1 MAIRQGETLT
11 LTPTARLA
19 RAGRR
24 HLAAARLAAG
34 DSAWRSEPVLHVGA
48 WLAGLRH
55 QAVVR
60 GVVDAVPISSAQ
72 ARVLWQEVIDT
83 DVFVGEPRVHQ
94 LAERAWRTI
103 HEHRLPHPRDWPGP
117 LLSDDSGRYRD
128 WVARFERMCAERG
141 VIDEWAFASR
151 LPEWIAGDRFELP
164 ETIALNGFELPPSP
178 LIKAVFEALS
188 GAGVEIHGAPGS
200 AAPAI
205 PAGLAL
211 KTFREPDDEL
221 AAAAAWAR
229 EWVEADSGQ
238 AAAESATGSV
248 AIVVPDLAGRMSRVE
263 RIFRHVFDPPGF
275 ALHAS
280 GSQSSARSQ
289 HAQPFHVSLGRPLA
303 DWPLAADALL
313 LLTLD
318 PARIAQPDAG
328 RMLASPYL
336 AGRPDEHDRRDGAR
350 AALMRFAPYEITGF
364 ELVAACRKA
373 GADVLARRLEEWR
386 TGRAERQGKARPSG
400 WVERFQRE
408 LKALGFGHG
417 RPLDSVEWQV
427 LARWHELLEEF
438 GALDAV
444 QAGPIGRAEALSL
457 LAERA
462 AAVTFRER
470 DPGCP
475 VEILGVEE
483 ALGASFD
490 AVWITTLDADTWPGP
505 AHRDPLIPGPIQAG
519 VPGATHEG
527 RLVRARRELAGLV
540 RTAGE
545 VACSF
550 AAGTEDESLQP
561 TPLLPEPQLVRLEPS
576 PEAGP
581 PEPVALETDG
591 GDTLAPA
598 LAGGGVRGGTRGGTG
613 VLTDQSACPF
623 KAFAIRRLGAHETAM
638 PRPGLDPA
646 TRGSLAHAALELFW
660 RGLRDQAALL
670 ALSPEELERRIDEA
684 ADRALGRL
692 TEQHRLL
699 LSTAGRRIERSCLA
713 RTLSRWLDRERARGE
728 FRIVALEQ
736 KIPISFAGLEL
747 TGKIDRID
755 ETAAGTVL
763 IDYKTGAS
771 GRSGWKPDPRIRDP
785 QLPAYAL
792 ACTLAG
798 TPRPAA
804 IAFARLRPDDLRF
817 EGVAESD
824 PGIPGL
830 APVGRDRGHWKEADD
845 WAGLLAAWQDNLD
858 GLAHAFLDGR
868 AEVDPRDGQT
878 CRTCHL
884 HAFCRI
890 HERES
895 PPSGPKAMTREQAL
909 AMRGSDAIGEVPPD
923 QRPRGESQ

>member
-1 MAIRQGETLT
+1 MAIRHGETLT
-11 LTPTARLA
+11 LTPTARLT
-19 RAGRR
+19 RTGRR
-24 HLAAARLAAG
+24 HLASARIAAG
-34 DSAWRSEPVLHVGA
+34 DSAWRAEPVLPVGA
-48 WLAGLRH
+48 WLAGLRR

-83 DVFVGEPRVHQ
+83 DVFVGEPRVHR

-103 HEHRLPHPRDWPGP
+103 HEHRLAHPRDWPGP
-117 LLSDDSGRYRD
+117 LLSDDCGRFRE
-128 WVARFERMCAERG
+128 WVGRFERLCSERG

-151 LPEWIAGDRFELP
+151 LPKWIAGDRFELP

-178 LIKAVFEALS
+178 LIEAVLEALS
-188 GAGVEIHGAPGS
+188 DAGVEIHGAPGN
-200 AAPAI
+200 AAPDI

-211 KTFREPDDEL
+211 KSFREPDDEL
-221 AAAAAWAR
+221 LAAAGWAR
-229 EWVEADSGQ
+229 ARIETDSGQ
-238 AAAESATGSV
+238 ATASTVAQTEAHTI
-248 AIVVPDLAGRMSRVE
+248 AIVVPDLAGRLPRVE
-263 RIFRHVFDPPGF
+263 RIFRSVFDPPGF
-275 ALHAS
+275 ALHAAGAQS
-280 GSQSSARSQ
+280 GA
-289 HAQPFHVSLGRPLA
+289 HPFHVSLGRPLS

-318 PARIAQPDAG
+318 PARIAQPEAG
-328 RMLASPYL
+328 RMLTSPYL
-336 AGRPDEHDRRDGAR
+336 AGRPEEQGRRDGAR

-373 GADVLARRLEEWR
+373 GADGLARRLEEWR
-386 TGRAERQGKARPSG
+386 TGRTERQGKARPSD
-400 WVERFQRE
+400 WVERFQQE
-408 LKALGFGHG
+408 LEALGFGRG

-444 QAGPIGRAEALSL
+444 QARPIGRARALSL

-470 DPGCP
+470 NPGCP

-519 VPGATHEG
+519 VPGATHQG
-527 RLVRARRELAGLV
+527 RLERARRELAGLL

-545 VACSF
+545 VTCSY
-550 AAGTEDESLQP
+550 ATGTEDEPLQP
-561 TPLLPEPQLVRLEPS
+561 TPLLPDPKLVRITPS
-576 PEAGP
+576 PAADP
-581 PEPVALETDG
+581 PEPAAFETVDN
-591 GDTLAPA
+591 DTVAPA
-598 LAGGGVRGGTRGGTG
+598 LAGSGVRGGTG

-623 KAFAIRRLGAHETAM
+623 KAFAVRRLGAHETAM
-638 PRPGLDPA
+638 PRPGLDAA
-646 TRGSLAHAALELFW
+646 TRGSLAHSALELFW

-670 ALSPEELERRIDEA
+670 ALSPDELARRIDEA
-684 ADRALGRL
+684 ADQALGRL

-699 LSTAGRRIERSCLA
+699 LSAAGRRIERSCLA
-713 RTLSRWLDRERARGE
+713 RTIARWLERERLRGE
-728 FRIVALEQ
+728 FRVVALER
-736 KIPISFAGLEL
+736 KIPIAFAGLEL
-747 TGKIDRID
+747 TGKIDRVD
-755 ETAAGTVL
+755 ETPAGTVL

-792 ACTLAG
+792 AS

-804 IAFARLRPDDLRF
+804 VAFARLRPDDLRF

-830 APVGRDRGHWKEADD
+830 APVGRDRGHWKEADG
-845 WAGLLAAWQDNLD
+845 WNELLAAWQDNLD
-858 GLAHAFLDGR
+858 GLAQAFLDGR
-868 AEVDPRDGQT
+868 AEVDPRDSQA

-890 HERES
+890 HERQRS
-895 PPSGPKAMTREQAL
+895 PVAQQE
-909 AMRGSDAIGEVPPD
+909 DAHGAE
-923 QRPRGESQ
+923 